1 MIGSLKDSNF
11 FNLIKYLSFKN
22 SFVYNPNLINLSN
35 YENKENIEKHI
46 INIKELDEIIIPY
59 NSMKLLYYNKNSI
72 HNILYEKDYIIE
84 LDFRK
89 KREYFNL
96 SFLFYL
102 ILLIKD
108 RTNIINYTYSIDYI
122 NELNK
127 QKKNY
132 NEYNEILMSKIIIEL
147 IENYNNFDENNNEGQ
162 NLDKI
167 KNENN
172 KIIKD
177 LIIKLNLSFDI
188 QNEKIDKIYENIIIS
203 LIESNKLED
212 YENAIILLNEL
223 EIKSIDIT
231 EGMYIKINDIFKNNN
246 KNITNKYLISK
257 KEDLFD
263 SKKINF
269 YYFLIKYILKNQIF
283 IYQIGFLMTIRNNI
297 IKLIKTGNNI
307 FISKKGEYSNNN
319 VNNDINERIK
329 YIITSFV
336 DLDFY
341 KMNLNKFNDFDS
353 NIINNKDNLKN
364 NSHDEDS
371 NPKDKNKCKNKI
383 NQNINESI
391 STIKNSEQS
400 DSNLSGSSKLRISF
414 INENNN
420 SSNNIDNIN
429 KVNNDNINSKISSSM
444 MTERNNPNSS
454 IINNSS
460 QIEVSNN
467 NNFSNNEQQN
477 NSDYSNQRP
486 FLITKKDYK
495 IAKRMNIL
503 KGIDIKDKAYTIDNI
518 FEISRKYFFYGLNT
532 NLITYDQ
539 NIKVK
544 EEIKLENIN
553 NIIIKEADVQN
564 NNFKDEKYY
573 IIICCKN
580 IIGQYRFDDN
590 NNLKLKNE
598 YKPNQFNHKSKISLF
613 YAAEIEKNNILCCSE
628 NNVLYIT
635 NVFAELM
642 NDSSI
647 QVFNNK
653 EIFIKSIM
661 KINNEILVFKSNKIA
676 SKGKDNLIFYNYISK
691 NEIKVK
697 IEEEFSFIYNSN
709 GLEIF
714 PPKNVENNKYPKKV
728 LLCACKKYLKN
739 QKNGIL
745 VVNIDFNVQL
755 NIDYYFYDTKHFEVY
770 CFCPI
775 LSYIN
780 KNNSILGKSNKSKN
794 DTYYFLVGGF
804 NTNKLKG
811 IIKLFRMN
819 YEIQYKKTTI
829 EYIDDIIDPKIRF
842 NGPISCITQSNEE
855 DKFLISCW
863 DGKIYSIDNLNIN
876 EFSLHENKD
885 WISEQFF

>member
-1 MIGSLKDSNF
+1 
-11 FNLIKYLSFKN
+11 
-22 SFVYNPNLINLSN
+22 
-35 YENKENIEKHI
+35 
-46 INIKELDEIIIPY
+46 
-59 NSMKLLYYNKNSI
+59 
-72 HNILYEKDYIIE
+72 
-84 LDFRK
+84 
-89 KREYFNL
+89 
-96 SFLFYL
+96 
-102 ILLIKD
+102 
-108 RTNIINYTYSIDYI
+108 
-122 NELNK
+122 
-127 QKKNY
+127 
-132 NEYNEILMSKIIIEL
+132 
-147 IENYNNFDENNNEGQ
+147 
-162 NLDKI
+162 
-167 KNENN
+167 
-172 KIIKD
+172 
-177 LIIKLNLSFDI
+177 
-188 QNEKIDKIYENIIIS
+188 
-203 LIESNKLED
+203 
-212 YENAIILLNEL
+212 
-223 EIKSIDIT
+223 
-231 EGMYIKINDIFKNNN
+231 
-246 KNITNKYLISK
+246 
-257 KEDLFD
+257 
-263 SKKINF
+263 
-269 YYFLIKYILKNQIF
+269 
-283 IYQIGFLMTIRNNI
+283 
-297 IKLIKTGNNI
+297 
-307 FISKKGEYSNNN
+307 
-319 VNNDINERIK
+319 
-329 YIITSFV
+329 
-336 DLDFY
+336 
-341 KMNLNKFNDFDS
+341 
-353 NIINNKDNLKN
+353 
-364 NSHDEDS
+364 
-371 NPKDKNKCKNKI
+371 
-383 NQNINESI
+383 
-391 STIKNSEQS
+391 
-400 DSNLSGSSKLRISF
+400 
-414 INENNN
+414 
-420 SSNNIDNIN
+420 
-429 KVNNDNINSKISSSM
+429 M

-460 QIEVSNN
+460 QIEGSNN

-495 IAKRMNIL
+495 IAKIMNIL

-739 QKNGIL
+739 KKNGIL

-811 IIKLFRMN
+811 IIKLFKMN

-863 DGKIYSIDNLNIN
+863 DGKIYSIDKLNIN